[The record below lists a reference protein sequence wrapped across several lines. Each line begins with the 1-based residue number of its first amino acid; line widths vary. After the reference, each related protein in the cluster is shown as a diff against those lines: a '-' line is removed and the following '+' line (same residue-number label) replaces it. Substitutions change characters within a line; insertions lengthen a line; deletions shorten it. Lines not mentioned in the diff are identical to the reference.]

1 MLNEQEI
8 MNDALMT
15 EKQLLNSYATFLAEI
30 SCQNLR
36 NELHKI
42 ITETGQVQFEV
53 FNAMKSR
60 GWYDIK
66 NAPMQDVQSTVQK
79 YTQVKNQL

>member
-1 MLNEQEI
+1 ML
-8 MNDALMT
+8 
-15 EKQLLNSYATFLAEI
+15 FLAET

-36 NELHKI
+36 NEINKI
-42 ITETGQVQFEV
+42 ITETGQVQFEI

-60 GWYDIK
+60 GWYNVK
-66 NAPMQDVQSTVQK
+66 NAQINDVQATYQK

>member
-1 MLNEQEI
+1 MLTEQEI

-15 EKQLLNSYATFLAEI
+15 EKQLISSYAAFLAET

-36 NELHKI
+36 NEINKI
-42 ITETGQVQFEV
+42 ITETGQVQFEI

-60 GWYDIK
+60 GWYNVK
-66 NAPMQDVQSTVQK
+66 NAQINDVQATYQK